1 MEQEV
6 CKFNQRGYC
15 KFGSECHKYHEN
27 ETCEDQ
33 GCTRKAC
40 RKRHP
45 RICKY
50 FGDNMSCKFDKEC
63 AYTHR
68 DNVNMKEINELTEE
82 LKNIIAELNVLK
94 NTIKFLPEIE
104 KEGKFM

>member
-1 MEQEV
+1 MV
-6 CKFNQRGYC
+6 G
-15 KFGSECHKYHEN
+15 GECSQTNADPQLLWFEK
-27 ETCEDQ
+27 D
-33 GCTRKAC
+33 
-40 RKRHP
+40 
-45 RICKY
+45 KY